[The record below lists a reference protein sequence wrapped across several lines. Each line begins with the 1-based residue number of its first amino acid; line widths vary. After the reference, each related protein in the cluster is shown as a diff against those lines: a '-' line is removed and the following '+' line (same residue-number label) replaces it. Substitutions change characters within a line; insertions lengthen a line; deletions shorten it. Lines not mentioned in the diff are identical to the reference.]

1 MPPKKRGAKA
11 AAGAAEAG
19 ASASGPSAGG
29 SASSSSGHSGVR
41 TAESIEIDSKLLAV
55 DLLVAEMRSQLESAM
70 EPCMEEMR
78 KEVAFFL
85 MRLPSRVKGM
95 RMADFLRECGGDV
108 QVLLDKERKAGK

>member
-19 ASASGPSAGG
+19 ASASGPSA
-29 SASSSSGHSGVR
+29 SASAAHSGVR
-41 TAESIEIDSKLLAV
+41 SAESIEIDSKLQAV